1 MTATLSVLQGKLHSR
16 EPSDWRTV
24 ELLQGVVWISK
35 SEWPSDLP
43 IADQHP
49 RTDSIKREGNK
60 FKLVSVSGN
69 SSGG

>member
-1 MTATLSVLQGKLHSR
+1 MTATLYKANCTLENLLIGELFKFQ
-16 EPSDWRTV
+16 
-24 ELLQGVVWISK
+24 LLQGVVWISK